1 MKKSFSHD
9 ELIQI
14 YYEHLLQKYPADTYF
29 IKKEY
34 AFGEI
39 KGEIDLWRIGF
50 DESVF
55 RTHHIYEFK
64 KHRKKETK
72 ALRQLNRFK
81 FAIPFNHPGLLSVRY
96 YFARPIN
103 SYLVVSEYKRGKLS
117 ELEKIVLK

>member
-1 MKKSFSHD
+1 MLNHRLMKSNGVNMKKPYSHD

-34 AFGEI
+34 AFGKI
-39 KGEIDLWRIGF
+39 RGEIDLWRIGL

-64 KHRKKETK
+64 KHRKKK
-72 ALRQLNRFK
+72 
-81 FAIPFNHPGLLSVRY
+81 G
-96 YFARPIN
+96 
-103 SYLVVSEYKRGKLS
+103 
-117 ELEKIVLK
+117 